1 MRRRPKAPGA
11 TTLGQCQLV
20 RVRVRVRAR
29 VWLPLTLTL
38 TKVLHAAAFKCLG
51 FVFTVSV
58 GRENGP
64 G

>member
-1 MRRRPKAPGA
+1 M
-11 TTLGQCQLV
+11 TLGQCQLAWV
-20 RVRVRVRAR
+20 RVRVRVC
-29 VWLPLTLTL
+29 LPLTLTF

>member
-1 MRRRPKAPGA
+1 M
-11 TTLGQCQLV
+11 TLGQCQLAWV
-20 RVRVRVRAR
+20 RVRVRVC
-29 VWLPLTLTL
+29 LPLTLTL

>member
-11 TTLGQCQLV
+11 TTLGQGQL
-20 RVRVRVRAR
+20 VRVRVRAR

>member
-1 MRRRPKAPGA
+1 MHRRPKAPGA
-11 TTLGQCQLV
+11 MTLGQCQLV
-20 RVRVRVRAR
+20 WVRVRVR

>member
-1 MRRRPKAPGA
+1 MHRRRKVPGA

-20 RVRVRVRAR
+20 WVRVRVR